1 MNNLLRKTLIKTA
14 LFLGVIIAIL
24 GGLLYRK
31 HVYII
36 PFPYEVAETPTKI
49 YRDSL
54 KQAQEAQV
62 LIVGDRM
69 GVALN
74 SYIPMIK
81 SELEKELKTAPAI
94 YNWSRP
100 HEGLHRTLN
109 KIKSLKKVPPIVIYH
124 GSSEEWYETKFNPKD
139 SKKILSNF
147 QSYENEKII
156 SLIITFPDLSRWFYK
171 NVDIQYLNN
180 LPLKPTQKNESNFK
194 IREVEYKLFDHEL
207 KELIEYLKQ
216 KKSNLIILSDPINL
230 FLPPKLTCP
239 ETITT
244 SLIEIQQ
251 DIEDMM
257 KNGNYKMAYTKSLE
271 LSKESVANAR
281 TFYLLGTAASKN
293 ADLKTARESLV
304 KSNVYDCQNYRGNF
318 IFNAIMQKNAQKSEL
333 QFIDFASL
341 TANAELSN
349 GEVFLDEIYPQ
360 NKYYQL
366 IMEDL
371 LIALKKYLD
380 IKGSINGK

>member
-109 KIKSLKKVPPIVIYH
+109 KIKSLKKVPPIFKVMKMKKLYH
-124 GSSEEWYETKFNPKD
+124 SLLLFQISQDGFIKMSTFN
-139 SKKILSNF
+139 I
-147 QSYENEKII
+147 
-156 SLIITFPDLSRWFYK
+156 
-171 NVDIQYLNN
+171 
-180 LPLKPTQKNESNFK
+180 
-194 IREVEYKLFDHEL
+194 
-207 KELIEYLKQ
+207 
-216 KKSNLIILSDPINL
+216 
-230 FLPPKLTCP
+230 
-239 ETITT
+239 
-244 SLIEIQQ
+244 
-251 DIEDMM
+251 
-257 KNGNYKMAYTKSLE
+257 
-271 LSKESVANAR
+271 
-281 TFYLLGTAASKN
+281 
-293 ADLKTARESLV
+293 
-304 KSNVYDCQNYRGNF
+304 
-318 IFNAIMQKNAQKSEL
+318 
-333 QFIDFASL
+333 
-341 TANAELSN
+341 
-349 GEVFLDEIYPQ
+349 
-360 NKYYQL
+360 
-366 IMEDL
+366 
-371 LIALKKYLD
+371 
-380 IKGSINGK
+380 